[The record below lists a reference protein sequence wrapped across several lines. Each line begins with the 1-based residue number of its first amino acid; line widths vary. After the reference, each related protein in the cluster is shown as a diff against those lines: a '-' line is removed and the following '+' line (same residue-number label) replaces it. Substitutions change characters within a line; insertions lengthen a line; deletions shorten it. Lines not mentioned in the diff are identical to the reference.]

1 VTRGGIPRDPPNFDT
16 GGGIP
21 LDPPNSESIETGIAP
36 RDEIRRLAGAV
47 PDPEM
52 PALTI
57 ADLGILRDVRVDR
70 SGHVDV
76 DITPTYSGCP
86 ALDTIRADVE
96 RCIRDQGYSDVT
108 VHTVLSPAWTTE
120 WMSEAGRVK
129 LREYG
134 IAPPRQRHF
143 DVKPLK
149 VASET
154 GGSRGIP
161 PRVECPRCDSSR
173 THELAHF
180 GSTQCQAVRQCDAC
194 GETFPHFKEH

>member
-1 VTRGGIPRDPPNFDT
+1 VVTA
-16 GGGIP
+16 
-21 LDPPNSESIETGIAP
+21 SE
-36 RDEIRRLAGAV
+36 EIRRVAGAI

-57 ADLGILRDVRVDR
+57 ADLGILRDVRVDA

-86 ALDTIRADVE
+86 ALDAIREDVE
-96 RCIRDQGYSDVT
+96 RCVRDQGYADVS
-108 VHTVLSPAWTTE
+108 VRIVLSPAWTTE

-134 IAPPRQRHF
+134 IAPPRQHAF
-143 DVKPLK
+143 DLTPLTIA
-149 VASET
+149 VQ
-154 GGSRGIP
+154 
-161 PRVECPRCDSSR
+161 CPLCNSSR

>member
-1 VTRGGIPRDPPNFDT
+1 VTVI
-16 GGGIP
+16 
-21 LDPPNSESIETGIAP
+21 
-36 RDEIRRLAGAV
+36 DEIRRVAGAI

-57 ADLGILRDVRVDR
+57 ADLGILRDVRIDA
-70 SGHVDV
+70 SGHVDI

-86 ALDTIRADVE
+86 ALDSIREDVE
-96 RCIRDQGYSDVT
+96 RRIREQGYPDVA
-108 VHTVLSPAWTTE
+108 VRVVLSPAWTTE

-134 IAPPRQRHF
+134 IAPPRRRHF
-143 DVKPLK
+143 EVKSLP
-149 VASET
+149 VA
-154 GGSRGIP
+154 I
-161 PRVECPRCDSSR
+161 ECPQCSAPR

>member
-1 VTRGGIPRDPPNFDT
+1 MTVI
-16 GGGIP
+16 
-21 LDPPNSESIETGIAP
+21 
-36 RDEIRRLAGAV
+36 DEIRRVAGAI

-57 ADLGILRDVRVDR
+57 ADLGILRDVRVDA
-70 SGHVDV
+70 SGHVDI

-86 ALDTIRADVE
+86 ALDTIREDVE
-96 RCIRDQGYSDVT
+96 RRMREHGYADVA
-108 VHTVLSPAWTTE
+108 VHVVLAPAWTTE

-129 LREYG
+129 LRDYG
-134 IAPPRQRHF
+134 IAPPRRQHF
-143 DVKPLK
+143 EVKSLTL
-149 VASET
+149 A
-154 GGSRGIP
+154 I
-161 PRVECPRCDSSR
+161 ECPRCSAPR

>member
-1 VTRGGIPRDPPNFDT
+1 VVNAI
-16 GGGIP
+16 
-21 LDPPNSESIETGIAP
+21 
-36 RDEIRRLAGAV
+36 DEIRSAAGAI

-57 ADLGILRDVRVDR
+57 ADLGILRDVRIDA
-70 SGHVDV
+70 SGHVDI

-86 ALDTIRADVE
+86 ALDTIREDVE
-96 RCIRDQGYSDVT
+96 RCVRDQGYADVT
-108 VHTVLSPAWTTE
+108 VRTVLSPAWTTE

-134 IAPPRQRHF
+134 IAPPRQHGF
-143 DVKPLK
+143 DLTPLT
-149 VASET
+149 VA
-154 GGSRGIP
+154 
-161 PRVECPRCDSSR
+161 VQCPRCNSSR
-173 THELAHF
+173 THELARF

>member
-1 VTRGGIPRDPPNFDT
+1 MI
-16 GGGIP
+16 
-21 LDPPNSESIETGIAP
+21 
-36 RDEIRRLAGAV
+36 DEIRRVAGAI

-57 ADLGILRDVRVDR
+57 ADLGILRDVRIDA
-70 SGHVDV
+70 SGHVDI

-86 ALDTIRADVE
+86 ALDTIREDVE
-96 RCIRDQGYSDVT
+96 RRIREQGYADVS
-108 VHTVLSPAWTTE
+108 VRVVLSPAWTTE

-134 IAPPRQRHF
+134 IAPPRRQRF
-143 DVKPLK
+143 EVKALT
-149 VASET
+149 VA
-154 GGSRGIP
+154 I
-161 PRVECPRCDSSR
+161 ECPECGSPR

-180 GSTQCQAVRQCDAC
+180 GSTQCQAVRQCNAC

>member
-1 VTRGGIPRDPPNFDT
+1 MTVI
-16 GGGIP
+16 
-21 LDPPNSESIETGIAP
+21 
-36 RDEIRRLAGAV
+36 DEIRRVAGAI

-57 ADLGILRDVRVDR
+57 EDLGILRDIRVDA
-70 SGHVDV
+70 SGHVDI

-86 ALDTIRADVE
+86 ALDTIREDVEQRIRELGYADVSV
-96 RCIRDQGYSDVT
+96 RV
-108 VHTVLSPAWTTE
+108 VLSPAWTTE

-134 IAPPRQRHF
+134 IAPPRRQRF
-143 DVKPLK
+143 EVTALRI
-149 VASET
+149 A
-154 GGSRGIP
+154 I
-161 PRVECPRCDSSR
+161 ECPQCSSAR